1 MTEAYDGREVVGMDL
16 HRRRSVLVRMSMDG
30 RKLETV
36 RIENSP
42 AALRGVLARCGQRPL
57 VVLEAT
63 YGWYWAADVLAAAGA
78 EVRLA
83 HPLGVRAFSYRRVKN
98 DERDAADLADLAR
111 MGRLP
116 EAWIAPPQVRALRE
130 VVRYRH
136 KLVGQRTS
144 CKDQVHAVLAKLGV
158 PVTHSDIFGRGGG
171 LWLDQLVLPQPFAA
185 KVASL
190 RALIGVLDGQITA
203 LGGEAA
209 SMLAGDA
216 GYAAVR
222 ELPGI
227 GPVLGAVICAE
238 IGDVTR
244 FGKPGQLCSWAG
256 LTPRHRES
264 DVKVIRGHVS
274 KQGSRILRWA
284 LTEAIQHQ
292 PEGTRPRQAR
302 EAIVARRGP
311 EARNIAKTAAARVLL
326 TQVFYALRDGH
337 ARCAGHP
344 AA

>member
-1 MTEAYDGREVVGMDL
+1 MT
-16 HRRRSVLVRMSMDG
+16 MDG
-30 RKLETV
+30 RKLETA

-42 AALRGVLARCGQRPL
+42 AALRREIAKAGPRPL

-83 HPLGVRAFSYRRVKN
+83 HPLGVKAFSYRRVKN

-116 EAWIAPPQVRALRE
+116 EAWIAPAPVRALRE

-136 KLVGQRTS
+136 KLVRQRTS
-144 CKDQVHAVLAKLGV
+144 CKDQVHAVLARLGV
-158 PVTHSDIFGRGGG
+158 PVTHPDIFGTGGG
-171 LWLDQLVLPQPFAA
+171 LWLDQLPLPAPYAG

-190 RALIGVLDGQITA
+190 RALIAVLDGEIA
-203 LGGEAA
+203 RLGQQAA
-209 SMLAGDA
+209 GQLAGDK
-216 GYAAVR
+216 GYQALR

-227 GPVLGAVICAE
+227 GPVLAAVICAE

-244 FGKPGQLCSWAG
+244 FRRPGQLCSRAG
-256 LTPRHRES
+256 LTPRHYES
-264 DVKVIRGHVS
+264 DTKVIRGHVS
-274 KQGSRILRWA
+274 KQGSRMLRWA
-284 LTEAIQHQ
+284 LVEAIQHQ
-292 PEGTRPRQAR
+292 PAGTRPREAK
-302 EAIVARRGP
+302 EAITARRGK
-311 EARNIAKTAAARVLL
+311 EARNIARTAAARVLL
-326 TQVFYALRDGH
+326 TQVFYALRDGYV
-337 ARCAGHP
+337 RSAGRP